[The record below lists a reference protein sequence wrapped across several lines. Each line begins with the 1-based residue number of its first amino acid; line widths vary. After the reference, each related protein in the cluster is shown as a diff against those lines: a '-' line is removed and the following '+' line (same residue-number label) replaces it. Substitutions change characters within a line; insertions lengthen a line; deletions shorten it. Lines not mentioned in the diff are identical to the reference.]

1 MRNDEGMGQDLGCLR
16 SETTAYLA
24 EAIELKC
31 AALEIDAICRSM
43 ERSELKTT
51 PRSLADEEGR
61 IDPKCFEKICNACIK
76 AALVAAKVGDQ
87 AVAILKQVL
96 QQVTRLIH
104 CYSNRI

>member
-1 MRNDEGMGQDLGCLR
+1 MSYEEQSQLITEVIGCLI
-16 SETTAYLA
+16 
-24 EAIELKC
+24 EA
-31 AALEIDAICRSM
+31 
-43 ERSELKTT
+43 
-51 PRSLADEEGR
+51 LADEEGR

-96 QQVTRLIH
+96 QQVARLIH